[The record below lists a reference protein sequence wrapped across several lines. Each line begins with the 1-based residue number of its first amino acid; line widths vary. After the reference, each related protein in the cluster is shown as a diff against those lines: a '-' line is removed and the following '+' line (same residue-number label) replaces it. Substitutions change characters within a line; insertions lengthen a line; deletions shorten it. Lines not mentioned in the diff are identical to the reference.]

1 MVRHRSFY
9 FLCVEKFQTP
19 GYTFD
24 INFEIDGKSQNLI
37 YHLYMDIC
45 GIVIEKI
52 LLYQNSNCFLED
64 VNAIYPCH
72 QKFVKNLRRYLKNYI
87 MGAWFRRLT
96 T

>member
-1 MVRHRSFY
+1 
-9 FLCVEKFQTP
+9 
-19 GYTFD
+19 
-24 INFEIDGKSQNLI
+24 
-37 YHLYMDIC
+37 MDIC

-72 QKFVKNLRRYLKNYI
+72 QKFVKNLHRYLKNYI